1 MIRRPAVTITE
12 ENAYVLQLLDCLKDI
27 DKSAEEDME
36 KSGKILTNYVN
47 EHRITRE
54 QVDKLLAY
62 YPLKIYKAI
71 YETGVKYVSA

>member
-1 MIRRPAVTITE
+1 MSDVIAKNE
-12 ENAYVLQLLDCLKDI
+12 LK
-27 DKSAEEDME
+27 KC
-36 KSGKILTNYVN
+36 GKILTNYAN

>member
-36 KSGKILTNYVN
+36 KMWKDF
-47 EHRITRE
+47 
-54 QVDKLLAY
+54 DKLC
-62 YPLKIYKAI
+62 
-71 YETGVKYVSA
+71 